1 MRFSALLIKI
11 WSVVVFVVASN
22 HTRLIFFSITTGQ
35 ISTIIDTKHSWRK
48 CLEICSNN
56 FKGQVPFKGGIN
68 KIYWTF
74 VSIIKN
80 QKICKLWG
88 SADSSFFKSWCMVV
102 EMATKSG
109 LVWNFYYRINRGKLF
124 LGNKYNFQKLK
135 HQKELNVYL

>member
-11 WSVVVFVVASN
+11 WSVVVFFVAYN

-56 FKGQVPFKGGIN
+56 FKGQVPFKGGI
-68 KIYWTF
+68 KIYLTF

-80 QKICKLWG
+80 QKICNLRG
-88 SADSSFFKSWCMVV
+88 SADSNFFKSWLMVV
-102 EMATKSG
+102 ELATKRR
-109 LVWNFYYRINRGKLF
+109 LVWNFYYRINREKII

-135 HQKELNVYL
+135 HQKELNVYM